1 MASVRELKTKW
12 QLRYYDS
19 HRIPK
24 EATDSFPK
32 DTYTEREAIK
42 EAEYRQQLYDRGE
55 YDPWT
60 QAEPGAAAKAE
71 DDPTLQELAELYTQ
85 EKRRMGRAGMA
96 GGWTEKTY
104 KSDGP
109 ILKNFARKTG
119 PNLQASRLRT
129 SHIRSFVYQDQL
141 ANATKR
147 GYHRRVRAMLRWAEE
162 QGLLPDPPT
171 MPPPKKTETRT
182 EVLTEAELE
191 AICTAHRGI
200 QHTTRRHCPMWRFL
214 FYQGLRPG
222 EMYELRI
229 RNVGL
234 GAGEIQIGDP
244 DWRQKSGQEDVIP
257 LLPPGRFYA
266 RPFLSG
272 AACVGRV
279 PLAESGRSGVRRR
292 LGCQPAILELQA
304 CRASGRGRR

>member
-1 MASVRELKTKW
+1 MASLRSLKTKW

-19 HRIPK
+19 HRTPK
-24 EATDSFPK
+24 EATDSLSK
-32 DTYTEREAIK
+32 DTYTEREAEK

-60 QAEPGAAAKAE
+60 QAEPGAAAEAE
-71 DDPTLQELAELYTQ
+71 DDPTLKELAELYTQ

-109 ILKNFARKTG
+109 ILKNFALKTG

-147 GYHRRVRAMLRWAEE
+147 GYHRRVRAMLRWAEK

-191 AICTAHRGI
+191 AICAAHRGI
-200 QHTTRRHCPMWRFL
+200 QHTTRRHCLMWRFL

-234 GAGEIQIGDP
+234 EAEK
-244 DWRQKSGQEDVIP
+244 W
-257 LLPPGRFYA
+257 PGRRDPPSLA
-266 RPFLSG
+266 RALLRPAVHFRRRVDR
-272 AACVGRV
+272 AAFSKA
-279 PLAESGRSGVRRR
+279 LRSGVWC
-292 LGCQPAILELQA
+292 GPGSAPVVLELQA
-304 CRASGRGRR
+304 CRASGRGR